1 MLTVGEYLNDDFRG
15 MTADMIFN
23 AENLINRVNLLES
36 HYYQENPEAP
46 RLTLA
51 SGRRLPE
58 TNARTPGASP
68 TSWHL
73 KCAAIDRGEARS
85 VRPFAR
91 WCVANLHLLADPLIN
106 LYMEDPRT
114 TIGQWTSWVHLQ
126 IFPPKSGV
134 RVFIPTADWA
144 ARLKGDPL
152 SPGDI
157 KA

>member
-1 MLTVGEYLNDDFRG
+1 MLTTGEYIGDDWRG
-15 MTADMIFN
+15 MTPELIYN
-23 AENLINRVNLLES
+23 AENLVNRVNLLES
-36 HYYQENPEAP
+36 YYFHENRDAP
-46 RLTLA
+46 RLLLA

-58 TNARTPGASP
+58 VNARTPGASP
-68 TSWHL
+68 NSWHVQ
-73 KCAAIDRGEARS
+73 CAAIDRGEARS

-91 WCVANLHLLADPLIN
+91 WCVANLHLLADLD
-106 LYMEDPRT
+106 LYMEDPRC